1 MDIIKAATPEAV
13 KEAYATLG
21 VKQTRI
27 DSVLDKFAT
36 IPDRFTCLGLIV
48 VDVKVGSNINRNIP
62 ALAISEDGTKYVL
75 VGQLISQ
82 FTDKTTASVIT
93 KEGDNNGKFLV
104 VNNKRVHSI
113 FEGMSEAEVVA
124 FCIGKT
130 FVSKPAK
137 DFKCYQPKYV
147 DNKPVFADTAEQALA
162 DVKPKSYRVVNVA

>member
-1 MDIIKAATPEAV
+1 MDLIKAKTAEAV
-13 KEAYATLG
+13 QQAYKDLG
-21 VKQTRI
+21 VKESR
-27 DSVLDKFAT
+27 VKAALDKFAT
-36 IPDRFTCLGLIV
+36 IPDKFTCHGLIV
-48 VDVKVGSNINRNIP
+48 VDIKVGENINKNIP

-75 VGQLISQ
+75 VGQMISQ
-82 FTDKTTASVIT
+82 FTDKTAASVIT